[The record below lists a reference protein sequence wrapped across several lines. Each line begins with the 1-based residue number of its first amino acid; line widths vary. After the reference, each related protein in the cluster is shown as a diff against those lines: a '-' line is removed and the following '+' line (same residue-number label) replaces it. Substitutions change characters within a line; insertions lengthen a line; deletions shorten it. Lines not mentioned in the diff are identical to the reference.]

1 MKRNNERRTSMKIDW
16 SFLRLVVLCFAGAA
30 VLTYYPIS
38 EFATAEVLHGIIA
51 GGVMSLINL
60 LLGYVA
66 IEISYERSHTTFLKY
81 VLGGMVVRL
90 MLMWG
95 VLLLLIR
102 VYNFHSASLMLSLL
116 FFYVLN
122 LVLEIFYLQKRVSS
136 KK

>member
-1 MKRNNERRTSMKIDW
+1 MKIDW
-16 SFLRLVVLCFAGAA
+16 SFLRLVIFCFAGAA
-30 VLTYYPIS
+30 LLTYYPIS
-38 EFATAEVLHGIIA
+38 EFATTEVIHGIIA

-60 LLGYVA
+60 LLGYAA

-95 VLLLLIR
+95 VLLVLIR
-102 VYNFHSASLMLSLL
+102 LYHFHSASLMLSLL
-116 FFYVLN
+116 FFYVMN
-122 LVLEIFYLQKRVSS
+122 LVLEIFYLQKRVTS

>member
-1 MKRNNERRTSMKIDW
+1 MKIDW

-51 GGVMSLINL
+51 GGVMILINL

>member
-1 MKRNNERRTSMKIDW
+1 MKVDW
-16 SFLRLVVLCFAGAA
+16 SFLRLVVLCFTAAA

-38 EFATAEVLHGIIA
+38 EFATAEVVQGIVA
-51 GGVMSLINL
+51 GGIMSFVNL
-60 LLGYVA
+60 LLGYAA

-81 VLGGMVVRL
+81 VLGGMVIRL

-95 VLLLLIR
+95 VLLLLVR
-102 VYNFHSASLMLSLL
+102 VYGFHSAALMLSLL
-116 FFYVLN
+116 FFYVMN

>member
-1 MKRNNERRTSMKIDW
+1 MKIDW

-116 FFYVLN
+116 FFYVMN